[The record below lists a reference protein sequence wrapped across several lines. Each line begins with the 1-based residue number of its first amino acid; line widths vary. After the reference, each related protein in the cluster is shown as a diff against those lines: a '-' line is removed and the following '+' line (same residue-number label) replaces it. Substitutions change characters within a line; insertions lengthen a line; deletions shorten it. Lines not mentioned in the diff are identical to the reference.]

1 MIHTLTPNPA
11 LDLTYRVA
19 DVRFDDTVRAR
30 SVRREPGGKGINV
43 SRVAA
48 RLGHPTVAM
57 GFVGGRA
64 GDEVDDLLRQ
74 EGVRTWFTRFS
85 GVTRTNAIVQDDQG
99 QQLRV
104 SGPGPA
110 VAEGDLASLLDAL
123 FELRAPDWLALSGS
137 VLRGMPS
144 GFYSEVAARAQN
156 DGVKVMVDA
165 DGSELEVAVDAG
177 VDMIKPNRYELERLV
192 GQSVADAEAAVAAAR
207 SIVARGVGTVLC
219 SLGADGAVMVTRDGA
234 WRAIAPEVEVDSAV
248 GAGDAMV
255 AGALS
260 AAAEGRSPEAQLRL
274 AIACGSATA
283 ITPGTELCHL
293 QDVRDLESRVVVV
306 AID

>member
-234 WRAIAPEVEVDSAV
+234 WRAI
-248 GAGDAMV
+248 
-255 AGALS
+255 
-260 AAAEGRSPEAQLRL
+260 
-274 AIACGSATA
+274 
-283 ITPGTELCHL
+283 TPGTELCHL